1 MDAKMKNEFEK
12 FDRTMRKLM
21 SVPHDAIKAQ
31 LDAEKKAKTRRKK
44 RASRASGGSSHDS
57 A

>member
-1 MDAKMKNEFEK
+1 MKKSEYEN

-31 LDAEKKAKTRRKK
+31 LDAEKKVKTKRKK
-44 RASRASGGSSHDS
+44 RAASRASGGSSRDS
-57 A
+57 S